1 MKLLLRQAALFLRIR
16 SCLLTA
22 AALTLHVGPGCATT
36 PTIQG
41 QAQGIGLSVQHAS
54 ERTRGDTS
62 NDASVFWALVVNNAL
77 VALGLPVIAG
87 LFWYKRKQ
95 VNHGKV

>member
-1 MKLLLRQAALFLRIR
+1 MMAGKSLKLGMLGAAAVA
-16 SCLLTA
+16 CLL
-22 AALTLHVGPGCATT
+22 VGCATS

-41 QAQGIGLSVQHAS
+41 QAQGIGLAVQHAS

-95 VNHGKV
+95 VKDGG